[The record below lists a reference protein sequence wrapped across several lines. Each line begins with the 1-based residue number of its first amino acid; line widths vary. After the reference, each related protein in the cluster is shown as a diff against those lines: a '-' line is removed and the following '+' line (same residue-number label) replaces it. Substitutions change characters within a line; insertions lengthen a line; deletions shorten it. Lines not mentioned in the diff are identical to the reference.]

1 MIEGAVR
8 PLHRVVAGL
17 ARGGEIRR
25 GVIHGSQ
32 SIGVVSL
39 VAGDARRAGQV
50 VVVVGVAV
58 GALARRNRVG
68 IGQRESRAVVVK
80 ARIQPRTRV
89 MALIAA
95 LREV

>member
-1 MIEGAVR
+1 MIEGAIG
-8 PLHRVVAGL
+8 PLHGIVAGL

-32 SIGVVSL
+32 SMGVISL

-50 VVVVGVAV
+50 VVVVDVAV

-68 IGQRESRAVVVK
+68 IGQREAGAVVVK

-95 LREV
+95 EREI